1 MKFEKDYMVGVK
13 NIGVNSSITNYGFLS
28 AMEEI
33 ASLHSESLG
42 WGIKDRKK
50 TKKAWI
56 LMDWKLKVLRRP
68 KYGDTMHLKTW
79 ARKSK
84 KLTFFTYREFEVF
97 VGDEKVAIATSKWVL
112 FDLEKNKISRITN
125 DIEKSYEPEE
135 ERVFKEY
142 DIEKIKEPIE
152 YNSVMEYKIRRS
164 DIDINKHMHNLNYLS
179 LAYEALPE
187 KVYNEP
193 EKNNIRIMYKHEIIL
208 GQMVKCFYSNVDG
221 KNVVSIKSADEK
233 VLHAIIEMI

>member
-33 ASLHSESLG
+33 ACLHSESLG

-79 ARKSK
+79 ARKSE

-97 VGDEKVAIATSKWVL
+97 VGNEKVAIATSKWVL

-135 ERVFKEY
+135 ERVFEEY

-152 YNSVMEYKIRRS
+152 YNSVMEYKIRRF
-164 DIDINKHMHNLNYLS
+164 DIDINKHMHNLNY
-179 LAYEALPE
+179 
-187 KVYNEP
+187 
-193 EKNNIRIMYKHEIIL
+193 
-208 GQMVKCFYSNVDG
+208 
-221 KNVVSIKSADEK
+221 
-233 VLHAIIEMI
+233 

>member
-33 ASLHSESLG
+33 AFLHSESLG

-97 VGDEKVAIATSKWVL
+97 VGNEKVAIATSKWVL

-164 DIDINKHMHNLNYLS
+164 RY
-179 LAYEALPE
+179 
-187 KVYNEP
+187 
-193 EKNNIRIMYKHEIIL
+193 
-208 GQMVKCFYSNVDG
+208 
-221 KNVVSIKSADEK
+221 
-233 VLHAIIEMI
+233 